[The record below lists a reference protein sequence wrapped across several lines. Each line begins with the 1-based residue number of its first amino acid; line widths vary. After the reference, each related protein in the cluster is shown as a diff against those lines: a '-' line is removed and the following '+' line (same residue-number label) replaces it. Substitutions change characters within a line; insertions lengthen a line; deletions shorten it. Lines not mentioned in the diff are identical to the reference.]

1 MTPTR
6 RLPATLVLATLL
18 AGCLDTGA
26 PDNFFV
32 ADYQFGIPPTPE
44 GWSASVADFPAHQEG
59 DVGFLGDVRPLPEE
73 LGSNLQGLYLRGDNI
88 SDDLFMYW
96 FRRIDGLQPN
106 AAYGVGFDVEYVTN
120 VSRDCDVGVGPLTWI
135 KAGIV
140 NIAPARVLDQDGWYR
155 MNIDKGDQSQ
165 GGATVVNMGDIRNN
179 RVGCV
184 SGDPYS
190 LWARHSGPN
199 AVTVTTDANG
209 ALWIVLGTE
218 SGFEV
223 AHDIYFTRLA
233 VRFEPVE

>member
-6 RLPATLVLATLL
+6 LLPATLALAALL

-26 PDNFFV
+26 PDNSFV

-44 GWSASVADFPAHQEG
+44 GWSASFADFPASQEG
-59 DVGFLGDVRPLPEE
+59 DVGFLAGVRSRPEE
-73 LGSNLQGLYLRGDNI
+73 IGSSLQALYLRGDNI

-96 FRRIDGLQPN
+96 FRRIDGFLPN
-106 AAYGVGFDVEYVTN
+106 AAYRIGFDVEYISN
-120 VSRDCDVGVGPLTWI
+120 VSRDCDVGVGPSTWI
-135 KAGIV
+135 KAGVV
-140 NIAPARVLDQDGWYR
+140 NVAPARVLDQDGWYR
-155 MNIDKGDQSQ
+155 MNIDKGQQSQ

-184 SGDPYS
+184 IGAPYG

-199 AVTVTTDANG
+199 AITVTTDANG
-209 ALWIVLGTE
+209 ALWIILGTE

-223 AHDIYFTRLA
+223 VHDIYFTRLA
-233 VRFEPVE
+233 VRFEPVQ